1 MSRRRQRVHNE
12 RAYVL
17 HFSPWRETSL
27 VIQVFSKD
35 YGCLP
40 LVAKGAKRPHSALKP
55 VLSVFQPLALGWTGM
70 NEVKTLTQA
79 ECAGIHPLAG
89 RAMMSGWYMN
99 ELLLRLLPREDP
111 HPLLFEAYE
120 LTLQQLV
127 DDPRSAPM
135 ALRRF
140 EWILLQQIGY
150 GLDHETPDFS
160 DPDLEPYLRTLLR
173 ERLDHHLGR
182 PLRTRDVLM
191 DLQQF

>member
-1 MSRRRQRVHNE
+1 MSRKRQQVRNQ

-17 HFSPWRETSL
+17 HFTAWRETSL
-27 VIQVFSKD
+27 IIQAFSKE

-55 VLSVFQPLALGWTGM
+55 VLSVFQPLQIGWSGA

-79 ECAGIHPLAG
+79 ECVGIHPLTG
-89 RAMMSGWYMN
+89 RGMMSGWYMN
-99 ELLLRLLPREDP
+99 ELLLRLLPRDDP
-111 HPLLFEAYE
+111 HPALFEAYE

-127 DDPRSAPM
+127 NDPRSTSL

-150 GLDHETPDFS
+150 GVDHATPDFA
-160 DPDLEPYLRTLLR
+160 DPELEPYLRTLLR
-173 ERLDHHLGR
+173 ERIDHQLGR
-182 PLRTRDVLM
+182 PLRTREVLM
-191 DLQQF
+191 DLQQY